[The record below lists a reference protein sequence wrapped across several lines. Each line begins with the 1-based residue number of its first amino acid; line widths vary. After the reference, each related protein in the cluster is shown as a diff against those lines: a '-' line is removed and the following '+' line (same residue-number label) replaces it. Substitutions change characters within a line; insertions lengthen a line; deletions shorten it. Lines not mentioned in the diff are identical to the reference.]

1 MLLVI
6 CHLSCDVIGYEGS
19 KCDWC
24 FLIHLLSQL
33 DGRWLLVK
41 LSFVS
46 YQQQSYSG
54 ANTYKRSYSTYSWDD
69 SWAQTFHSYTS
80 YFYLARVNHIQSHAL
95 NQIRAIILTC
105 FLQVKINDSME
116 WFLITYF
123 LLHKLFHFILEM
135 KIFFP
140 LKMY

>member
-33 DGRWLLVK
+33 NGHWLLVK
-41 LSFVS
+41 LSVVRH
-46 YQQQSYSG
+46 QQVLFRTKHTQTIIFHL
-54 ANTYKRSYSTYSWDD
+54 NSWKD
-69 SWAQTFHSYTS
+69 SWVQTFHYAS
-80 YFYLARVNHIQSHAL
+80 YFYLVRINHVQSHGL
-95 NQIRAIILTC
+95 NQFRAIISTC
-105 FLQVKINDSME
+105 FLPVKINDSME

-135 KIFFP
+135 KILFP